1 MVAAKTARCAALVGP
16 YLSGKTT
23 LLESILF
30 ATQRIPRKGNTKDKN
45 TVGDASPEARG
56 RGMSTEANIASTEF
70 LGDAWTFI
78 DCPGSIEFQQ
88 EARNAMMVADTVVIV
103 AEPNPDRA
111 VALAPL
117 FKFLDDH
124 NIPHMLFVNK
134 IDQARGVLMRDLVA
148 ALQDASER
156 PLVLRQVPIRNGEDI
171 TGYVD
176 LVSERAYRYKPGSP
190 SELIQLPAEV
200 KEREGEARQ
209 KLLESLSDFDDKLLE
224 QLLEE
229 AVPPKEDIYKHLTRT
244 LQEDKIV
251 PVFLGSAANDGG
263 IRRLLKALRHETPTH
278 EAAARRLGIEPAQA
292 AVATVFKTFHMA
304 HSGKLSIARIWGGT
318 IADGAQLSG
327 HRVGGL
333 FRMLG
338 YQQQKLAEA
347 KAGEVVALGRME
359 GVKTG
364 ETLGAA
370 NGAAEKG
377 SWPEPLKPLFALAIQ
392 AEKREDEVKITAA
405 IAKMVEEDP
414 SLSLEQNAETR
425 EMMIWG
431 QGEMH
436 LRVAIDKLKNRYNIV
451 VKAHKPQVAYR
462 ETIRRGVKQHARH
475 KRQTGGHGQFGDVHV
490 EIKPMPRGSGFEFVD
505 NIVGGRIPR
514 QFIPAVEDGI
524 RDYLSR
530 GPLGFPVVDVQVSL
544 YDGQYHTVDSSDM
557 AFKTAGSL
565 AMREGMP
572 KCDPILLEPI
582 YKVRISAPSA
592 FTSNIQSLISGR
604 RGQILGFDAKAGW
617 KGWDEVQA
625 HMPQSEIQDLVI
637 ELRSLTQGVGTF
649 EFEFDH
655 LQELQGRLADQV
667 VQHRQQMLGDRGG
680 HGAQA

>member
-1 MVAAKTARCAALVGP
+1 MAAKSARCAALVGP

-30 ATQRIPRKGNTKDKN
+30 ATQRIPRKGNAKDKN
-45 TVGDASPEARG
+45 TVGDASAEARA
-56 RGMSTEANIASTEF
+56 RGMSTELNVASAEF
-70 LGDAWTFI
+70 LGDNWTFL

-88 EARNAMMVADTVVIV
+88 DARNAMMVADAVIVV
-103 AEPNPDRA
+103 AEPNPERA

-124 NIPHMLFVNK
+124 GVPHLLFVNK
-134 IDQARGVLMRDLVA
+134 IDQARGALMRDLVA

-156 PLVLRQVPIRNGEDI
+156 PLVLRQVPIRSGDDV

-176 LVSERAYRYKPGSP
+176 LVSERAYRYKPGAP
-190 SELIQLPAEV
+190 SELVQMPGEI
-200 KEREGEARQ
+200 KDRESEARQ

-229 AVPPKEDIYKHLTRT
+229 SVPARDDIYKHLTRT

-263 IRRLLKALRHETPTH
+263 VLRLLKALRHEAPAH
-278 EAAARRLGIEPAQA
+278 DVAAARLELQA
-292 AVATVFKTFHMA
+292 GGATAATVFKTFHMA
-304 HSGKLSIARIWGGT
+304 HSGKLSLARIWGGAAT
-318 IADGAQLSG
+318 DGMQLSG

-338 YQQQKLAEA
+338 HQQQKIAEA
-347 KAGEVVALGRME
+347 KAGDIVAMGRME

-364 ETLGAA
+364 QTIGAA
-370 NGAAEKG
+370 NGSADKG
-377 SWPEPLKPLFALAIQ
+377 LWPEPLKPLFALAIE

-425 EMMIWG
+425 EMLLWG

-436 LRVAIDKLKNRYNIV
+436 LRVAIDKLKNRYNIT
-451 VKAHKPQVAYR
+451 VKAHKPLVAYR
-462 ETIRRGVKQHARH
+462 ETIKRGTKQHARH
-475 KRQTGGHGQFGDVHV
+475 KRQTGGHGQFADVQV
-490 EIKPMPRGSGFEFVD
+490 EISPLSRGSGFEFVD

-514 QFIPAVEDGI
+514 QFIPAVEEGI

-530 GPLGFPVVDVQVSL
+530 GPLGFPVVDLQVSL
-544 YDGQYHTVDSSDM
+544 FDGQYHTVDSSDM
-557 AFKTAGSL
+557 AFKTAGAL

-572 KCDPILLEPI
+572 KCDPVLLEPI
-582 YKVRISAPSA
+582 FKVRISAPSV

-604 RGQILGFDAKAGW
+604 RGHILGFDAKSGW

-649 EFEFDH
+649 EFAFDH
-655 LQELQGRLADQV
+655 LQELSGRMADQV
-667 VQHRQQMLGDRGG
+667 VQHRLEQLGDRGG
-680 HGAQA
+680 HAATA

>member
-1 MVAAKTARCAALVGP
+1 MVAAKTARCVALVGP
-16 YLSGKTT
+16 YLSGKTA

-30 ATQRIPRKGNTKDKN
+30 ATQRIPRKGTAKDKN
-45 TVGDASPEARG
+45 TVGDASPEARS
-56 RGMSTEANIASTEF
+56 RGMSTELNIATTEF
-70 LGDAWTFI
+70 LGDGWTFL

-88 EARNAMMVADTVVIV
+88 DSRNAMMVADAVVVV
-103 AEPNPDRA
+103 AEPNPERA

-124 NIPHMLFVNK
+124 NVPHFLFVNK
-134 IDQARGVLMRDLVA
+134 IDQARGALMRDLVA

-176 LVSERAYRYKPGSP
+176 LVSERAYKYKPGAP
-190 SELIQLPAEV
+190 SELVQMPSDLQT
-200 KEREGEARQ
+200 RENEARQ

-229 AVPPKEDIYKHLTRT
+229 SIPAKQDIYKHLTRT

-251 PVFLGSAANDGG
+251 PVFLGAAVGDGG
-263 IRRLLKALRHETPTH
+263 ILRLLKALRHETPAH
-278 EAAARRLGIEPAQA
+278 HAAAARLGIESGDAPA
-292 AVATVFKTFHMA
+292 ATVFKTFHMA
-304 HSGKLSIARIWGGT
+304 HSGKLSLARVWSGEIS
-318 IADGAQLSG
+318 DGMQISG

-338 YQQQKLAEA
+338 HQQQKITDAQ
-347 KAGEVVALGRME
+347 AGDVVALGRME

-364 ETLGAA
+364 ETLGAG
-370 NGAAEKG
+370 NGADRRI
-377 SWPEPLKPLFALAIQ
+377 WPEPLKPLFALAIE

-414 SLSLEQNAETR
+414 SLSLEQNPETR
-425 EMMIWG
+425 EMLLWG

-436 LRVAIDKLKNRYNIV
+436 LRVAVDKLKNRYNIT
-451 VKAHKPQVAYR
+451 VKAHKPLVAYR
-462 ETIRRGVKQHARH
+462 ETIKRAIKQHARH
-475 KRQTGGHGQFGDVHV
+475 KRQTGGHGQFGDVQV
-490 EIKPMPRGSGFEFVD
+490 EIKPLARGGGFEFID

-514 QFIPAVEDGI
+514 QFIPAVEEGI

-544 YDGQYHTVDSSDM
+544 FDGQYHTVDSSDM
-557 AFKTAGSL
+557 AFKTAGAL

-572 KCDPILLEPI
+572 KCDPVLLEPI
-582 YKVRISAPSA
+582 FRVRISAPSA

-604 RGQILGFDAKAGW
+604 RGQILGFDAKDGW

-655 LQELQGRLADQV
+655 LHELAGRMADQV
-667 VQHRQQMLGDRGG
+667 VQHRQQQLGDRGA
-680 HGAQA
+680 HAPPA